1 MYKWVEVDLDAIVNN
16 YGQVRKYVRED
27 TKILGVIKADAYGHG
42 LLEVAKELEKQGIDY
57 LAVTEISEGIRLR
70 ESGIKIPILVFSPF
84 LPEDIYCLS
93 EYELTVSLANLEM
106 IKQFMTKGVAV
117 KAHIKLETGL
127 GRTGIKIHELQ
138 EMVDL
143 LQSAEN
149 IEIEGIYSH
158 LATAMWDNTSFALEQ
173 YNKFVQAVEFI
184 EKEGL
189 ALKIKHICNSAALAK
204 FPQMHLDMVRVGT
217 ILYGQEV
224 AGRQVFEGSLQ
235 NAWNLKGQITYIN
248 ELPKG
253 HSIGY
258 ERSHV
263 LARDSKTAV
272 IPIGFA
278 HGFSVEP
285 IPRPKGVKDLIKV
298 LVKTV
303 LRFFNHS
310 RVQAYAQIKGQKV
323 PILGKVGMQLTI
335 LDITDLSEVQVGDI
349 VYLPGRRTNI
359 SPAIPKVFLKNGKP
373 VKVQRVTEKY
383 EEITLA
389 AK

>member
-235 NAWNLKGQITYIN
+235 NAWNLK
-248 ELPKG
+248 
-253 HSIGY
+253 
-258 ERSHV
+258 R
-263 LARDSKTAV
+263 
-272 IPIGFA
+272 
-278 HGFSVEP
+278 
-285 IPRPKGVKDLIKV
+285 RPFYWL
-298 LVKTV
+298 
-303 LRFFNHS
+303 
-310 RVQAYAQIKGQKV
+310 
-323 PILGKVGMQLTI
+323 
-335 LDITDLSEVQVGDI
+335 
-349 VYLPGRRTNI
+349 
-359 SPAIPKVFLKNGKP
+359 
-373 VKVQRVTEKY
+373 
-383 EEITLA
+383 
-389 AK
+389 